1 MTPQIIDISA
11 DNGIVNWTE
20 VAAAGVTNVILR
32 ACLGYGEVDKC
43 LAKNAA
49 GASAAGLIVS
59 FYHLAY
65 THPTIE
71 ARADAKR
78 QSQYFCDTIAA
89 TKITPKYIALDLE
102 TATTLSKE
110 DYLTWVQTF
119 LSNVQSITGITP
131 MVYSYKS
138 WLDTHLPSNHT
149 LGSQYPLW
157 IANYENINT
166 PPCPVGW
173 KSYLLWQYN
182 ESGVVAGCGTKV
194 DCSMFNQSNI

>member
-11 DNGIVNWTE
+11 DNGIVNWSE
-20 VAAAGVTNVILR
+20 VAVAGVTDVILR

-49 GASAAGLIVS
+49 GASAAGLTVS
-59 FYHLAY
+59 FYHLCY
-65 THPTIE
+65 THPSIDP
-71 ARADAKR
+71 ASDATR
-78 QSQYFCDTIAA
+78 QSQYFCDTIAG

-102 TATTLSKE
+102 TATTLTKD
-110 DYLTWVQTF
+110 DYLTWVSTF

-138 WLDTHLPSNHT
+138 WLDSHLPSSHT
-149 LGSQYPLW
+149 LGSLYPLW
-157 IANYENINT
+157 LANYDNIST

-182 ESGVVAGCGTKV
+182 EAGSVSGVLGKV
-194 DCSMFNQSNI
+194 DCSMFNPSNI